1 LSTVL
6 EAAEL
11 GPRALVLIESGPT
24 STTRFLAEGGVDE
37 LFLTRAP
44 IFVGRA
50 GTPATLALVEGKVF
64 SPGELS
70 GRLVSLRRSG
80 DYLFLRYAMNA
91 IEPGRAPSTMRSGWQ
106 KDSRS
111 GDGTTG

>member
-1 LSTVL
+1 LSEVL
-6 EAAEL
+6 KAAKL

-24 STTRFLAEGGVDE
+24 STTRYLAEGGVDE

-50 GTPATLALVEGKVF
+50 SKPATLALVEGMVF
-64 SPGELS
+64 RPGELS

-91 IEPGRAPSTMRSGWQ
+91 IDLGRGALNGE
-106 KDSRS
+106 
-111 GDGTTG
+111 G